1 MLKHLPIFAAAVVL
15 AVGPVYAQKQEAV
28 LHYIEAPGAGHDFIL
43 AAPKPGGRALSDL
56 GNIPEALVM
65 HLHDGELAIFF
76 DDAQQMIKT
85 SELLSSP
92 ACAIPLGGQGPI
104 ALYAVPKSPSTAGSG
119 SAMGTQVAATECLMV
134 FVPSPEHTTPIR
146 RAQSGAD

>member
-1 MLKHLPIFAAAVVL
+1 MLKQLSICAAVV
-15 AVGPVYAQKQEAV
+15 AFSAGPGYAQHQEAL
-28 LHYIEAPGAGHDFIL
+28 LHYIAAPGSAHDFIL

-65 HLHDGELAIFF
+65 HLHDGELAILF

-92 ACAIPLGGQGPI
+92 ACAIPVGGQGPI

-119 SAMGTQVAATECLMV
+119 SAMGTQAAATECLMV
-134 FVPSPEHTTPIR
+134 FVPSPEDTTPIR